1 MFPNVKFIG
10 ENEIKELEKE
20 SSSLGK
26 TFLIDFTEGK
36 MLKKDGRLIKTDDI
50 RSIRMWIEKKLLTEK
65 YKCKI
70 YKTYGLGYKE
80 MLLGKRFPTPFLY
93 AELEREIE
101 EEMKK
106 HPRVLEI
113 EDFEAIMERNR
124 LKTKFR
130 VILDNYESFE
140 WEAFLS

>member
-1 MFPNVKFIG
+1 MFPNVKFID

-20 SSSLGK
+20 SSLGK

-65 YKCKI
+65 YKYKI

-80 MLLGKRFPTPFLY
+80 MLLGNRFPTPFLY

-106 HPRVLEI
+106 HPRILEI

-124 LKTKFR
+124 LKTKFK

-140 WEAFLS
+140 WEAFLN

>member
-20 SSSLGK
+20 SSLGK

-65 YKCKI
+65 YKYKI
-70 YKTYGLGYKE
+70 YKTIHKNPFEGLSGVE
-80 MLLGKRFPTPFLY
+80 QCGKM
-93 AELEREIE
+93 EL
-101 EEMKK
+101 
-106 HPRVLEI
+106 
-113 EDFEAIMERNR
+113 
-124 LKTKFR
+124 
-130 VILDNYESFE
+130 
-140 WEAFLS
+140 

>member
-1 MFPNVKFIG
+1 MFPEINFING
-10 ENEIKELEKE
+10 KEIEKIENKEKI
-20 SSSLGK
+20 GK

-36 MLKKDGRLIKTDDI
+36 MLKRDGRLIKTDDI
-50 RSIRMWIEKKLLTEK
+50 RSIRMWIEKKILTEK
-65 YKCKI
+65 YKYQI

-106 HPRVLEI
+106 HPKILEI

-130 VILDNYESFE
+130 VILDNFESFE

>member
-20 SSSLGK
+20 SSLGK

-65 YKCKI
+65 YKYKI

-106 HPRVLEI
+106 HPRILEI

-124 LKTKFR
+124 LKTKFKL
-130 VILDNYESFE
+130 ILYNYESFE

>member
-1 MFPNVKFIG
+1 
-10 ENEIKELEKE
+10 
-20 SSSLGK
+20 
-26 TFLIDFTEGK
+26 
-36 MLKKDGRLIKTDDI
+36 
-50 RSIRMWIEKKLLTEK
+50 
-65 YKCKI
+65 
-70 YKTYGLGYKE
+70 

-106 HPRVLEI
+106 HPKISEI

-130 VILDNYESFE
+130 VILDNFESFE

>member
-1 MFPNVKFIG
+1 MFPNIKFIG
-10 ENEIKELEKE
+10 ENEIEKLEKE
-20 SSSLGK
+20 SSLGK

-36 MLKKDGRLIKTDDI
+36 MLKRDGRLIKTDDI
-50 RSIRMWIEKKLLTEK
+50 RSIRMWIEKKILTEK
-65 YKCKI
+65 YKYQI

-80 MLLGKRFPTPFLY
+80 MLLGKRFSTPFLY

-106 HPRVLEI
+106 HPKILEI